1 MSDSAAQ
8 LRRQLRRYGA
18 RRQQSLDAADQALA
32 AIAGLLPDALEAG
45 ITKTEIQRLT
55 GVSRPT
61 IDALLRTR
69 R

>member
-1 MSDSAAQ
+1 MADERAK
-8 LRRQLRRYGA
+8 LRRQLQRHGERR
-18 RRQQSLDAADQALA
+18 RQSLDAADEALKE
-32 AIAGLLPDALEAG
+32 IADLLPSALEAG

-61 IDALLRTR
+61 IDALLGER